1 MNFILELLVNAGV
14 LFLLAA
20 LLPSVNIKSYGTAI
34 AVALVIGILNA
45 TIGWLLRLPLNIV
58 TFWLL
63 SFVVRLVV
71 SAVMIKLADK
81 LFTGFEVK
89 GWGAAFLLA
98 ICIAL
103 AGTLLHN
110 ILDPKPVVDNGRAF
124 IMMINSFSC

>member
-14 LFLLAA
+14 LFLLAY
-20 LLPSVNIKSYGTAI
+20 LLPSVDIKNYGTAI
-34 AVALVIGILNA
+34 LVALVIGILNA

-58 TFWLL
+58 TLGLL

-81 LFTGFEVK
+81 LFGGFEVK

-98 ICIAL
+98 ICIAIV
-103 AGTLLHN
+103 GTLMHN
-110 ILDPKPVVDNGRAF
+110 MLDPDVDNTNRAF
-124 IMMINSFSC
+124 VMMMNSFIA